1 MRPRLL
7 LVLSCRVFQAGKVE
21 ELGGVIGAWVVAPG
35 DDNNDGQIHLSETLW
50 ILPPDSYGCR
60 VHTSK
65 RSQDH
70 Q

>member
-1 MRPRLL
+1 
-7 LVLSCRVFQAGKVE
+7 
-21 ELGGVIGAWVVAPG
+21 VIGAWVVAPG